1 MYARKETQSDKVSY
15 KDEEKGYT
23 CDIYSF
29 NWYLAVITVIV
40 TTAAIC
46 ISWKVLDYLLN
57 SKSERA
63 ELNRAMF
70 FSLGFV
76 ASFVNIVDVAIIVY
90 EIYIYIDGI
99 QEETDHD
106 IRKISL
112 TDSTLAWHGIFKILE
127 ISVGLFVF
135 VIGGAITTHCL
146 KQPQLCNT
154 NHSRSSSAENCCSCC
169 SKFAY
174 FLYFANFFYFAY
186 MVGLNV
192 LPTFLMLLITP
203 IETIS
208 VLVFYVSLL
217 SSAVMLVTIITVQI
231 KIHTLNESDE
241 TGSNGT
247 GSKGIESGK
256 TESDETGSNGTGS
269 NGTGSKGIESGKTES
284 DETGSNGTGSNG
296 TGSNGTGSN
305 ETESDGTA
313 NTKDK
318 KKLYR
323 EILTGFVYFLALI
336 SIVLL
341 VVVFLLTLASTTN
354 DNASNLATVI
364 LSFGS
369 ATFSILGAYFTKKI
383 LSKKNT
389 KNSNVKSGKFN

>member
-76 ASFVNIVDVAIIVY
+76 AFFVNIVDVAIIVY

-146 KQPQLCNT
+146 STVLKQPQLCNI
-154 NHSRSSSAENCCSCC
+154 NHSCSSSAKNCCSCC

-217 SSAVMLVTIITVQI
+217 SSAVTLVTIITVQI
-231 KIHTLNESDE
+231 KIHTLNESD
-241 TGSNGT
+241 
-247 GSKGIESGK
+247 
-256 TESDETGSNGTGS
+256 
-269 NGTGSKGIESGKTES
+269 
-284 DETGSNGTGSNG
+284 GTGSNG
-296 TGSNGTGSN
+296 TGSNR
-305 ETESDGTA
+305 TESDGTA

-318 KKLYR
+318 KKA
-323 EILTGFVYFLALI
+323 ILTGFVYFLALI

-341 VVVFLLTLASTTN
+341 LVVFLLTLASTTN

-383 LSKKNT
+383 LSKKNSAT
-389 KNSNVKSGKFN
+389 NSGSDLEITERKSSENETDPLLLKSRCQTF